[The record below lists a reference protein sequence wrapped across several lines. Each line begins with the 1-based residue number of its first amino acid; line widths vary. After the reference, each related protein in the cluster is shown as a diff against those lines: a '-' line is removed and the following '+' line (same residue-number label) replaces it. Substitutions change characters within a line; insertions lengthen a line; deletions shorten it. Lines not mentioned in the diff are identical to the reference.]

1 MKLYSAALSPFT
13 AKVRIALYEKEIPF
27 EKVTLPWS
35 PATGITGKPPE
46 MLAINPKAQVPTM
59 IDGDIKLY
67 DSTIILEYLE
77 ERYPKP
83 ALFPASLNDRVL
95 CRLLED
101 AGDTI
106 IADSMARLAR
116 ELFAKTDPATRD
128 QAAIAKA
135 TSELR
140 QAYAVLDQD
149 VASRPYLCGTFSVAD
164 ISCFI
169 PINIASLMGVAPEE
183 KHIAAWFSRMRE
195 RPSVKR
201 DLDEQ
206 NQALAALA
214 A

>member
-35 PATGITGKPPE
+35 PATGVTGKPAE
-46 MLAINPKAQVPTM
+46 MLAINPKGQVPTM

-83 ALFPASLNDRVL
+83 ALFPTSIADRVL
-95 CRLLED
+95 CRLIED

-106 IADSMARLAR
+106 IADAVVRLVG
-116 ELFAKTDPATRD
+116 ELFVKTDPATRD

-135 TSELR
+135 TGELR
-140 QAYAVLDQD
+140 QTFKVLDQD
-149 VASRPYLCGTFSVAD
+149 VVSQPYFCGAFSVAD

-169 PINIASLMGVAPEE
+169 PFNIASLLGVTPEE
-183 KHIAAWFSRMRE
+183 KHLAAWFTRMRE

-201 DLDEQ
+201 ELDEQ

>member
-27 EKVTLPWS
+27 EKVTLPWT
-35 PATGITGKPPE
+35 PATGVTGKPPE

-67 DSTIILEYLE
+67 DSTVILEYLE

-83 ALFPASLNDRVL
+83 PLYPSSIADRVL
-95 CRLLED
+95 CRLIED

-106 IADSMARLAR
+106 LADAAGRLAA

-128 QAAIAKA
+128 PAEIEKA
-135 TSELR
+135 TGVLR
-140 QAYAVLDQD
+140 RAYVVLDQD
-149 VASRPYLCGTFSVAD
+149 VASRPYLCGNFCVAD

-169 PINIASLMGVAPEE
+169 PINIASLLGVAPEN
-183 KHIAAWFSRMRE
+183 KNLVGWFTRMRE
-195 RPSVKR
+195 RPSVQR
-201 DLDEQ
+201 DLNEM
-206 NQALAALA
+206 NEALGALTR
-214 A
+214 